1 MKKFSLSVA
10 LVAAL
15 AFVGFAQAPATEGAN
30 AEIYFEKTVHDF
42 GAIPQRGNGVYEFE
56 FTNTGAAPLVLSNAS
71 SSCGCTVPN
80 YPKTPIAPG
89 EKGKITVKYDTNRM
103 GGFHKSVTVTSNAKA
118 APSVVLYIK
127 GEVKAV
133 AAPAP
138 APAPAA
144 PAQQ

>member
-1 MKKFSLSVA
+1 MKKISLSVA

-15 AFVGFAQAPATEGAN
+15 AFVGFAQTPATEGEAR

-42 GAIPQRGNGVYEFE
+42 GAIPQKGNGTYEFE
-56 FTNTGAAPLVLSNAS
+56 FTNTGSAPLVLSNAT

-89 EKGKITVKYDTNRM
+89 EKGKITVRYDTNRM

-118 APSVVLYIK
+118 APNVVLYIK
-127 GEVKAV
+127 GEVKA

-138 APAPAA
+138 APA
-144 PAQQ
+144 Q

>member
-10 LVAAL
+10 LTVAL
-15 AFVGFAQAPATEGAN
+15 AFVGFAQAPAAEGEAR
-30 AEIYFEKTVHDF
+30 AEIFFEKTVHDF
-42 GAIPQRGNGVYEFE
+42 GAIAQRSNGTYEFE
-56 FTNTGAAPLVLSNAS
+56 FTNTGSAPLLLTNAN

-127 GEVKAV
+127 GSVN
-133 AAPAP
+133 AAPA
-138 APAPAA
+138 AA
-144 PAQQ
+144 PAQ

>member
-1 MKKFSLSVA
+1 MKKFLLSVS

-15 AFVGFAQAPATEGAN
+15 AFVGFAQESATEEPR

-42 GAIPQRGNGVYEFE
+42 GAIAHQGNGTYEFE
-56 FTNTGAAPLVLSNAS
+56 FVNKGNAPLVLSNAS

-89 EKGKITVKYDTNRM
+89 EKGKVTVRYDTNRI
-103 GGFHKSVTVTSNAKA
+103 GGFSKTVTVTSNAKS

-127 GEVKAV
+127 GEVKTVQPVATEAV
-133 AAPAP
+133 
-138 APAPAA
+138 
-144 PAQQ
+144 PAQ